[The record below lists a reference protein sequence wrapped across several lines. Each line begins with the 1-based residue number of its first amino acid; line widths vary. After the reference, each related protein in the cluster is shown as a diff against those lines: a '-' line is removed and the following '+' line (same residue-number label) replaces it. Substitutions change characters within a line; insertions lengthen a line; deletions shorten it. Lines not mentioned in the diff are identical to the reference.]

1 VQIEGPPVLLPPS
14 LASPFAFVIYEL
26 ATNAAKYGA
35 WSAPTGR
42 VSLNW
47 SLLPGGQTPSLK
59 FVWEESGGP
68 PVKVPTGKG
77 FGSVLVEQGIPQ
89 ARVKRDFKP
98 TGVVCTIE
106 VPLLSAPET

>member
-1 VQIEGPPVLLPPS
+1 
-14 LASPFAFVIYEL
+14 LASVIYEL

-47 SLLPGGQTPSLK
+47 SLLPGDQMPRSNS
-59 FVWEESGGP
+59 SGG
-68 PVKVPTGKG
+68 KRRTAREGSDRQG
-77 FGSVLVEQGIPQ
+77 LCSVLVEQGIPQ

-98 TGVVCTIE
+98 TGVVCTID
-106 VPLLSAPET
+106 VSVAVSA